1 MIEKMKFVSLT
12 GPKGDIDRMVM
23 RYLSRYDIHL
33 ENALTELSGVHGLT
47 PYVQTNPYKG
57 LLAKANEFA
66 ALTEKGAVQADPVA
80 LPLDEAIELIRTLGG
95 ELNALTEKRKELLLK
110 DEELSGLLEQM
121 IPFKDVDY
129 DLQTILNFH
138 YIARRFG
145 RIPRDFIDEYRD
157 YILKNTNT
165 ITVECS
171 QDDDYFYGMY
181 FAPRSEVYKVDAVF
195 ASLHFERFYLPKEYR
210 GTAEQIYGEIA
221 AQKAEND
228 RQIAALDEEMKKTL
242 GRDTPA
248 LLAAREKLELLSANF
263 DVRKMAAC
271 TKNSSTSDTFY
282 IICGWMAEEDVKKLR
297 EDIRD
302 DKLVTLIEQE
312 NDEVGAR
319 TPTKLRNPKIFRPY
333 EMYVKMYG
341 LPNYHEIDPTILVAV
356 TYSFIFG
363 IMYGD
368 VGQGLCLAVFGFLL
382 YKFKHIDLAGIIALA
397 GVSSTFFGFMFGS
410 IFGFEDV
417 IEARW
422 LRPREAMVTLPGVG
436 SINTVLVCA
445 IVFGM
450 FLVLVSM
457 VLHIINYRRERNI
470 EETFFSTNSLAGL
483 IFYGT
488 VVFLI
493 IMVFSGH
500 AVPAAGVF
508 IALIVL
514 SVLVMFFKEP
524 LTKIVE
530 KKKGPKIEG
539 GIGMFFVQ
547 GFFEMFEVMLSFFS
561 NTLSFVR
568 IGAFAVSHAAM
579 MSVVLML
586 AGAENGGSPN
596 WVVIVLGNLFVM
608 GIEGLIVGIQVLR
621 LEFYELFSRYYK
633 GDGKEFVPSLT
644 KRKSE
649 QG

>member
-33 ENALTELSGVHGLT
+33 ENALTELSGVRGLT

-66 ALTEKGAVQADPVA
+66 ALTDESAVREDPVA
-80 LPLDEAIELIRTLGG
+80 MPLDEAIDRLRALDTELTG
-95 ELNALTEKRKELLLK
+95 LTDRKKELLSK
-110 DEELSGLLEQM
+110 DEELSDLLKKLA
-121 IPFKDVDY
+121 PFKDVEY
-129 DLQTILNFH
+129 DLQAILKFH

-157 YILKNTNT
+157 YILGNMNT

-171 QDDDYFYGMY
+171 QDDEYLYGIY

-195 ASLHFERFYLPKEYR
+195 ASLHFERLYLPKEYE
-210 GTAEQIYGEIA
+210 GGPDQIYREIA
-221 AQKAEND
+221 AKKEEND
-228 RQIAALDEEMKKTL
+228 RQIAALDEEMKKAL
-242 GRDTPA
+242 GRDMPA

-271 TKNSSTSDTFY
+271 TKHSSTSDTFY
-282 IICGWMAEEDVKKLR
+282 ILCGWMAEEDVKKLR

-302 DKLVTLIEQE
+302 DKLVTLIEQDNE
-312 NDEVGAR
+312 EVGTK
-319 TPTKLRNPKIFRPY
+319 TPTKLKNPKIFRPY

-341 LPNYHEIDPTILVAV
+341 LPNYKEIDPTILVAV

-382 YKFKHIDLAGIIALA
+382 YKFRHIDLAGIIALA

-457 VLHIINYRRERNI
+457 VLHIINYRRDRNI
-470 EETFFSTNSLAGL
+470 EETFFSTNSVAGL
-483 IFYGT
+483 IFYAT

-493 IMVFSGH
+493 IMAFSGH
-500 AVPAAGVF
+500 AVPAAGIF
-508 IALIVL
+508 IALIVA

-524 LTKIVE
+524 LAKIVE

-539 GIGMFFVQ
+539 GIGMFIVQ

-596 WVVIVLGNLFVM
+596 WIVIVLGNLFVM

-644 KRKSE
+644 KRKA
-649 QG
+649 

>member
-12 GPKGDIDRMVM
+12 GPREDIDRMVM
-23 RYLSRYDIHL
+23 RYLSKYDIHL
-33 ENALTELSGVHGLT
+33 ENAMTELSDVHGLT

-57 LLAKANEFA
+57 LLAKANEYA
-66 ALTEKGAVQADPVA
+66 ALTEKSAAKADPVT
-80 LPLDEAIELIRTLGG
+80 LPLDEAIDVVRVLGEELT
-95 ELNALTEKRKELLLK
+95 NLTDKRKELLLK
-110 DEELSGLLEQM
+110 DEELSGLVEKLT
-121 IPFKDVDY
+121 PFKDVGY
-129 DLQTILNFH
+129 DLQTILNFR
-138 YIARRFG
+138 YIASRFG

-157 YILKNTNT
+157 YILRNTNT
-165 ITVECS
+165 VTVDCS
-171 QDDDYFYGMY
+171 QDDEYLYGIY

-195 ASLHFERFYLPKEYR
+195 ASLHFERFYLPKEYQ
-210 GTAEQIYGEIA
+210 GSPDEIYREIA
-221 AQKAEND
+221 EKKAEND
-228 RQIAALDEEMKKTL
+228 RQIAELDEQMKKTL
-242 GRDTPA
+242 SRHAPA

-271 TKNSSTSDTFY
+271 TKNNSTSDTFY
-282 IICGWMAEEDVKKLR
+282 IVCGWMAEEDVRKLR
-297 EDIRD
+297 EDTKD
-302 DKLVTLIEQE
+302 DKRVTLIEQE
-312 NDEVGAR
+312 TNEVDAR
-319 TPTKLRNPKIFRPY
+319 TPTKLRNPKIFKPY

-341 LPNYHEIDPTILVAV
+341 LPNYREIDPTILVAV

-368 VGQGLCLAVFGFLL
+368 VGQGLCLTIFGFLL

-397 GVSSTFFGFMFGS
+397 GISSTFFGFMFGS

-417 IEARW
+417 IEAVW

-450 FLVLVSM
+450 FLVLASM
-457 VLHIINYRRERNI
+457 ILHIINYRRDRNV
-470 EETFFSTNSLAGL
+470 EETFFSTNSVAGL
-483 IFYGT
+483 IFYAV

-493 IMVFSGH
+493 IMTFSGH
-500 AVPAAGVF
+500 AVPAAGIF

-524 LTKIVE
+524 LTKIAE

-539 GIGMFFVQ
+539 GIGMFIVQ

-586 AGAENGGSPN
+586 AGAESGGNTN
-596 WVVIVLGNLFVM
+596 WIIVVLGNLFVM

-621 LEFYELFSRYYK
+621 LEFYEMFSRYYK

-644 KRKSE
+644 KRRT
-649 QG
+649 